1 MDNKKSLKFL
11 AFLAGYCSTA
21 FSALGYVCASMLSP
35 NPFIWWLT
43 IPLII
48 FIVITDVL
56 MLIGWMDNE

>member
-1 MDNKKSLKFL
+1 MDNKKSLK
-11 AFLAGYCSTA
+11 FLAGYCSTA
-21 FSALGYVCASMLSP
+21 FSALGYVYVSMLSP

>member
-11 AFLAGYCSTA
+11 VGYCSTA
-21 FSALGYVCASMLSP
+21 LSDLGYVCASMLSP

-56 MLIGWMDNE
+56 MFIGWMDNE